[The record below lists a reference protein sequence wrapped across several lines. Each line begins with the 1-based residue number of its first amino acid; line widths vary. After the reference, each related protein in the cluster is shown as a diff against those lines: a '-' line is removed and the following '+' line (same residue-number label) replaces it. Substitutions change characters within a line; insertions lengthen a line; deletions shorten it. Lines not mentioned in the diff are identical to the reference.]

1 MAVNFI
7 LLAVCVL
14 GSAFSSG
21 SEIALV
27 SASRRRLQQ
36 LAAEGV
42 HNARRALNLIAEKDR
57 TLAVILIATNLFNIS
72 CGAIGTMMC
81 QQWMGPAGAV
91 VATVVVT
98 SLLLVFG
105 EIVPKA
111 LFLYHADRLLSKSSM
126 FWRVFLVLSTP
137 IIWPINLVTKIVC
150 RLLGSGRKPAYST
163 TRDEIKLV
171 LEESVESGGLP
182 QDQQVMLESALNYA
196 TTIAREVMVPISE
209 VALLPE
215 TASTKELMDLVRDE
229 GHTRTPVYRERID
242 QIIGFVNIFDLFYDT
257 PQKTYIRPYIRSARL
272 VPETKQIDKLFVE
285 MQLKRESIA
294 VVVNEFG
301 ACFGIIT
308 LEDIM
313 EEIFG
318 ELADEHEDPRP
329 EIQDKGAGVYHVD
342 GTADIDDLRSVTGIE
357 IEKAGFETVAG
368 YALYRFGK
376 IPSKGESFTDG
387 SLTVRVLEA
396 DRYSIKT
403 LEMTRHDR
411 KTDAET

>member
-1 MAVNFI
+1 MTISLIIFAI
-7 LLAVCVL
+7 CVA

-27 SASRRRLQQ
+27 SASRRRLRQM
-36 LAAEGV
+36 ASEGLQ
-42 HNARRALNLIAEKDR
+42 NARRALDLIADKDR
-57 TLAVILIATNLFNIS
+57 TLAVILIATNVFNIS
-72 CGAIGTMMC
+72 CGAIAAVMC
-81 QQWMGPAGAV
+81 ERWIGPAGPI
-91 VATVVVT
+91 VATLVVT
-98 SLLLVFG
+98 SVLLVIG

-111 LFLYHADRLLSKSSM
+111 LFLYHADRLLSMSSLI
-126 FWRVFLVLSTP
+126 WRVLLFLCTP
-137 IIWPINLVTKIVC
+137 ITVPINLVTKVVC
-150 RLLGSGRKPAYST
+150 RLIGNGHKPAYST

-171 LEESVESGGLP
+171 LEESAESGGLQ
-182 QDQQVMLESALNYA
+182 QDQQEMLQSALNYA

-215 TASTKELMDLVRDE
+215 TASTQELMDLVRRE

-242 QIIGFVNIFDLFYDT
+242 QIIGFVNIFDLFFDK
-257 PQKTYIRPYIRSARL
+257 PHKTYIRSYIRSARL
-272 VPETKQIDKLFVE
+272 VPETKQIDELFLE
-285 MQLKRESIA
+285 MQRKRESIA

-329 EIQDKGAGVYHVD
+329 EIQAKGGGVYHVD
-342 GTADIDDLRSVTGIE
+342 GTADIDDLKSVTGIE

-368 YALYRFGK
+368 YVLYRFGK
-376 IPSKGESFTDG
+376 IPQKGESFTDG
-387 SLTVRVLEA
+387 SVRVNILEA
-396 DRYSIKT
+396 DRYAVKAV
-403 LEMTRHDR
+403 EMVREGNGAHS
-411 KTDAET
+411 EV

>member
-21 SEIALV
+21 SEVALV

-42 HNARRALNLIAEKDR
+42 HNARRALALIAEKDR
-57 TLAVILIATNLFNIS
+57 PFAVILIATNLFNIS
-72 CGAIGTMMC
+72 CGVIGTAMC

-111 LFLYHADRLLSKSSM
+111 LFLYHADQLLPKSSM
-126 FWRVFLVLSTP
+126 FWRVFLFLCTP
-137 IIWPINLVTKIVC
+137 LIWPINVVTTIVC
-150 RLLGSGRKPAYST
+150 RLLGNGRKPAYST
-163 TRDEIKLV
+163 TRDEIKLI
-171 LEESVESGGLP
+171 LEESAESGGLP

-329 EIQDKGAGVYHVD
+329 EIQDKGAGLYHVD

-396 DRYSIKT
+396 DRYSVKT
-403 LEMTRHDR
+403 LEMIRHDR
-411 KTDAET
+411 KRDAET

>member
-42 HNARRALNLIAEKDR
+42 HNARRALALIAEKDR
-57 TLAVILIATNLFNIS
+57 TLAVILIATTLFNIS

-111 LFLYHADRLLSKSSM
+111 LFLYHAEQLLSKSSM
-126 FWRVFLVLSTP
+126 FWRIFLFLCAPV
-137 IIWPINLVTKIVC
+137 IWPINVVTRIVC
-150 RLLGSGRKPAYST
+150 RLLGIGGKPAYSSS
-163 TRDEIKLV
+163 RDEIKLI
-171 LEESVESGGLP
+171 LEESAESGGLP

-329 EIQDKGAGVYHVD
+329 EIQDKGGGVYHVD
-342 GTADIDDLRSVTGIE
+342 GTADIDDLRSVTDIE

-403 LEMTRHDR
+403 LEMIRHDR
-411 KTDAET
+411 KTDVET

>member
-1 MAVNFI
+1 M
-7 LLAVCVL
+7 
-14 GSAFSSG
+14 
-21 SEIALV
+21 
-27 SASRRRLQQ
+27 
-36 LAAEGV
+36 
-42 HNARRALNLIAEKDR
+42 HNARRALALIAEKDR
-57 TLAVILIATNLFNIS
+57 PFAVILIATNLFNIS
-72 CGAIGTMMC
+72 CGVIGTVMC

-111 LFLYHADRLLSKSSM
+111 LFLYHADQLLPKSSM
-126 FWRVFLVLSTP
+126 FWRVFLFLCTP
-137 IIWPINLVTKIVC
+137 VIWPINVVTTIVC
-150 RLLGSGRKPAYST
+150 RLLGNGRKPAYST
-163 TRDEIKLV
+163 TRDEIKLI
-171 LEESVESGGLP
+171 LEESAESGGLP

-215 TASTKELMDLVRDE
+215 TASTKELMDMVRDE

-396 DRYSIKT
+396 DRYSVKT
-403 LEMTRHDR
+403 LEMIRHDR